1 MLKVLETYPE
11 VQSINVIQGSLKEF
25 SDTKRFAYLSDGVT
39 ERKYVIAEIK
49 LFQNKEISVFE
60 VEREERALSTLIC
73 LINHQQ
79 YKSYCYQQILTRLV
93 DNHGT
98 WNKEQLHCN
107 KINFLTLR
115 HGKKDVEH
123 RARKI
128 MRKSYL

>member
-1 MLKVLETYPE
+1 MKWNARRGHYP
-11 VQSINVIQGSLKEF
+11 
-25 SDTKRFAYLSDGVT
+25 
-39 ERKYVIAEIK
+39 
-49 LFQNKEISVFE
+49 
-60 VEREERALSTLIC
+60 TLIC

-93 DNHGT
+93 DNRGT

-115 HGKKDVEH
+115 HGKKDGEH

-128 MRKSYL
+128 MGKSYL